1 MTLTQ
6 PWTVRRDGSRDA
18 LSRDAIR
25 RQRAGRGRH
34 PDLNPTLD
42 GDGADGAQDTHGAL
56 QIWTTTASFCPQGQN
71 GAVVNA
77 FDSTFRHHGFD
88 SYGLTH
94 GKKMAAEIRCED
106 SERSQLTNRCRL
118 WRQPTLLITHDDMG
132 VTRAANTHPQRRGAD
147 GTRTLTQPW
156 TVRRYDSRDAL
167 SRDAIRR
174 QRAGRGWHPD
184 TTP

>member
-1 MTLTQ
+1 MGLTRAAITHPPRRGADGTMTLTQ
-6 PWTVRRDGSRDA
+6 PWTVRRDGSRDT
-18 LSRDAIR
+18 LSRGAIR

-106 SERSQLTNRCRL
+106 SERSQLTNPNPNPNPNL
-118 WRQPTLLITHDDMG
+118 KLAEGISAT
-132 VTRAANTHPQRRGAD
+132 
-147 GTRTLTQPW
+147 
-156 TVRRYDSRDAL
+156 
-167 SRDAIRR
+167 
-174 QRAGRGWHPD
+174 
-184 TTP
+184 